1 MLPREPS
8 QRREAYSDFNGAMK
22 RSSLSRGIGELSPI
36 VWGCSKIRGLTG
48 VPFIEHRVLAKRTET
63 GRNDRA
69 SLSRVQEDVSGRL
82 GRAIKPVRVV
92 KCSTVDAKYLG
103 KSFQGPETALYRSSS
118 RN

>member
-48 VPFIEHRVLAKRTET
+48 VPFIEHRVLAKRTE
-63 GRNDRA
+63 
-69 SLSRVQEDVSGRL
+69 
-82 GRAIKPVRVV
+82 VV